1 MTTAKIDR
9 YDAVDSVPPAHGSPV
24 DTSGPRIPLYTEE
37 FAADPHRA
45 YREMRERF
53 GSLAPVELAPGVP
66 ATLVIGYHTAV
77 RILHDPEHFP
87 ADPRVWQQGVSADC
101 PVLPMME
108 YRPNPL
114 RTVGHDRT
122 RYRSA
127 AVAAIGGVDM
137 HELHAIIEKNAIPLI
152 NAFCADGYCDVVGQ
166 YASPL
171 VFATLNTILGC
182 PPELGHRAAQGLAAM
197 FDTVDAGDGNAAQAD
212 ALLEL
217 ARLKRMQ
224 PGDDITSRL
233 VQHPVHLSDEE
244 TRQQL
249 ALIYGA
255 GTEPP
260 KSLITNTL
268 LLMLTDERFAAT
280 VLDGS
285 LSTRDALD
293 EVLFND
299 PPMANYC
306 ISYPRQP
313 MLIDGIWLPAQ
324 QPVVISMSACNND
337 PAINAGGPAHNRSH
351 LAFSIGP
358 HSCPAQSVALLIV
371 QDAID
376 QLLDA
381 IPEMRLAV
389 PRAEL
394 RWRPGPFHRALV
406 SLPVTFPAS
415 PPIPTGDQ

>member
-1 MTTAKIDR
+1 MTTAKSDQF
-9 YDAVDSVPPAHGSPV
+9 YAVEGAPLIHGSPV
-24 DTSGPRIPLYTEE
+24 DTTGPRIPLYTAE
-37 FAADPHRA
+37 FAADPHRI
-45 YREMRERF
+45 YREMRGRF

-66 ATLVIGYHTAV
+66 ATLVIGYQTAV

-87 ADPRVWQQGVSADC
+87 ADPRVWQRGIPADC

-122 RYRSA
+122 RYRAA
-127 AVAAIGGVDM
+127 AVAAISGVDM
-137 HELHAIIEKNAIPLI
+137 HEMHAVIEKISVSLI
-152 NAFCADGYCDVVGQ
+152 NSFCADGYCDVVGQ

-171 VFATLNTILGC
+171 IFAILNTMLGC

-197 FDTVDAGDGNAAQAD
+197 FDTVDAAEGNIAQAD

-217 ARLKRMQ
+217 ARLKRGR

-249 ALIYGA
+249 ALLYGA

-260 KSLITNTL
+260 QNLIANTL

-299 PPMANYC
+299 PPLANYC
-306 ISYPRQP
+306 VSYPRQP
-313 MLIDGIWLPAQ
+313 MLIDGIWLPAH
-324 QPVVISMSACNND
+324 QPVMISMAACNND
-337 PAINAGGPAHNRSH
+337 PAINTGGLSHNRSH

-358 HSCPAQSVALLIV
+358 HSCPARSLALLIV

-389 PRAEL
+389 PRTEL
-394 RWRPGPFHRALV
+394 HWRPGPFHRALV

-415 PPIPTGDQ
+415 PPIPTGAR

>member
-1 MTTAKIDR
+1 MDPT
-9 YDAVDSVPPAHGSPV
+9 
-24 DTSGPRIPLYTEE
+24 GPYIPMYSEE
-37 FAADPHRA
+37 FAADPHKV
-45 YREMRERF
+45 YREMRRRF

-77 RILHDPEHFP
+77 RILNDPERFP
-87 ADPRVWQQGVSADC
+87 ADPRVWQRGVPENC

-114 RTVGHDRT
+114 RTVGNDRT
-122 RYRSA
+122 RYRAA
-127 AVAAIGGVDM
+127 AVAAIGEVDM
-137 HELHAIIEKNAIPLI
+137 HALHSTIEEIAVTLI
-152 NAFCADGYCDVVGQ
+152 NSFCGDGYCDVVGQ

-171 VFATLNTILGC
+171 IFATLNAMLGC
-182 PPELGHRAAQGLAAM
+182 PPELGHRAARGLAAM
-197 FDTVDAGDGNAAQAD
+197 FDTVGAAEGNATQAD

-217 ARLKRMQ
+217 ARLKRVQ

-233 VQHPVHLSDEE
+233 VRHSVQLSDEE

-260 KSLITNTL
+260 QNLVANTL
-268 LLMLTDERFAAT
+268 LLMLTDERFAAN

-313 MLIDGIWLPAQ
+313 ILIDGIWLPAH
-324 QPVVISMSACNND
+324 QPVVISMTACNND
-337 PAINAGGPAHNRSH
+337 PAINTGGLTDNRSH
-351 LAFSIGP
+351 LAFSVGT
-358 HSCPAQSVALLIV
+358 HSCPARSVALLIV

-381 IPEMRLAV
+381 VPEMELAV
-389 PRAEL
+389 PRSEL

-406 SLPVTFPAS
+406 SLPVTFPES
-415 PPIPTGDQ
+415 PPIRIGGR